1 MFFTP
6 TSTNDIFL
14 LFSVMA
20 VTHAFQAL
28 SLLGG
33 RKNEEESLYDL
44 ILADVHMP
52 DMDGFEL
59 LQYVNDNFNIPVIR
73 KFLYIHNLSLK
84 LVNEYI

>member
-1 MFFTP
+1 
-6 TSTNDIFL
+6 
-14 LFSVMA
+14 MA